1 MPSSSSNREHR
12 LQHWRAEA
20 PASRQVQGFDLVTP
34 WHFCFHF
41 SHSFQ
46 RNQKISDFVGNTA
59 FWFAWGQCFTLK
71 LFFFLLYIYT
81 HIYINLHTWYKRL
94 ILRKKKMLPTAWT
107 CHLSEEFCFLKKSSE
122 FPLVWLNSIT
132 GCVSRQ
138 TEKSGLPTA
147 SPLFSTFNSL
157 LL

>member
-1 MPSSSSNREHR
+1 MPSSSSNQEHR

-20 PASRQVQGFDLVTP
+20 PASRQVQGFDSVTP

-41 SHSFQ
+41 SHSSQ
-46 RNQKISDFVGNTA
+46 QNQKISDFVGNTA
-59 FWFAWGQCFTLK
+59 FWFAWSQCFTLK
-71 LFFFLLYIYT
+71 LFFFLFYIYIHT
-81 HIYINLHTWYKRL
+81 YIL
-94 ILRKKKMLPTAWT
+94 ICIHDIKDSYSEKKMLPTAWT

-138 TEKSGLPTA
+138 TEKISFTHSFP
-147 SPLFSTFNSL
+147 PLL
-157 LL
+157 HI